1 MMIELKDFFQQEF
14 KHIRMIDDHKEWRLH
29 ETPSY
34 LPCEYFNHKKWCWGF
49 EHFGFVRHL
58 NGEWYAGFSIVI
70 LNGWFE
76 LRLIRRQCFEFD
88 PAPDCHSDETFP
100 LEKYEIEEFEDHYIL
115 TFFEGGELA
124 HGNDVLRFKMTKN

>member
-1 MMIELKDFFQQEF
+1 M
-14 KHIRMIDDHKEWRLH
+14 
-29 ETPSY
+29 
-34 LPCEYFNHKKWCWGF
+34 
-49 EHFGFVRHL
+49 RHLLTCHVSILIIL